1 LPKLKLGADKP
12 TTGSVPVP
20 LKVTVCVLPATKL
33 LLSVMVRVPVSGPVS
48 VGEKVTLILQER
60 PASTLLPHLLVSPK
74 LALAVILVIVSAA
87 LPMLLRV
94 TGFDTLVV
102 PTTCS
107 SKSRADAESFA
118 VGGEPNLLMKASA

>member
-1 LPKLKLGADKP
+1 
-12 TTGSVPVP
+12 
-20 LKVTVCVLPATKL
+20 
-33 LLSVMVRVPVSGPVS
+33 MVRVPVSGPVS

-74 LALAVILVIVSAA
+74 LALAAILVIVSAA

-107 SKSRADAESFA
+107 PNSRADAESFA